1 MKYRGLT
8 GGRVYCAGSR
18 NVLGKPHDVF
28 EELKDLTGM
37 PVKQVAAG
45 FQHSAVLTSEGEL
58 YCWGRNAKICCGS
71 SPNKAFIEHPTLV
84 KCLYQRPLNIAR
96 GKEARQ
102 SSTYSGRHADT
113 AINGVINGHGLKK
126 CSCTHQ
132 DAQPWWDLDLSNFAH
147 IEEIKIWNRTDAPHD
162 RSVPQ
167 NQYTSRIFPF
177 WVMISND
184 PYQNFTGQ
192 GALKASLEQ
201 SIAKVRF
208 TEEKRTS
215 VWKVP
220 AGTIG
225 RFIRVQIEGVNFLNL
240 AEVEVFGYLGHEKGV
255 GRVSHI
261 SAGRDVTVAVVRA
274 NNDPREIET
283 AYQRAVVS
291 DCANAD
297 ILRQY
302 ETYALEYDKFGR
314 GEVLLEQKC
323 VVCRGSDLCELCVL
337 KSKYQHDLDQI
348 PLGIGGRR
356 RRLKSID
363 HFLVQQ
369 VMPELITKVVPR
381 KVRPT
386 QGEIRK
392 EKWKERLN
400 RWFGSKKGA
409 KVADVRAQDLEEDE
423 DPAQVIAN
431 FRMKKQLLEKAG
443 AGEDV
448 LGATAGIS
456 TVQKTQSLPALTTS
470 QSATGIGQT
479 DANSRLAKA
488 TMPASMQKTIDT
500 TNKIKEDM
508 KALGSKREQ
517 EAEMAKKV
525 AEAKKDPGFGS
536 IT

>member
-1 MKYRGLT
+1 M
-8 GGRVYCAGSR
+8 
-18 NVLGKPHDVF
+18 
-28 EELKDLTGM
+28 
-37 PVKQVAAG
+37 
-45 FQHSAVLTSEGEL
+45 
-58 YCWGRNAKICCGS
+58 
-71 SPNKAFIEHPTLV
+71 
-84 KCLYQRPLNIAR
+84 
-96 GKEARQ
+96 
-102 SSTYSGRHADT
+102 
-113 AINGVINGHGLKK
+113 
-126 CSCTHQ
+126 
-132 DAQPWWDLDLSNFAH
+132 
-147 IEEIKIWNRTDAPHD
+147 
-162 RSVPQ
+162 
-167 NQYTSRIFPF
+167 
-177 WVMISND
+177 
-184 PYQNFTGQ
+184 
-192 GALKASLEQ
+192 
-201 SIAKVRF
+201 
-208 TEEKRTS
+208 
-215 VWKVP
+215 
-220 AGTIG
+220 
-225 RFIRVQIEGVNFLNL
+225 
-240 AEVEVFGYLGHEKGV
+240 
-255 GRVSHI
+255 
-261 SAGRDVTVAVVRA
+261 
-274 NNDPREIET
+274 
-283 AYQRAVVS
+283 
-291 DCANAD
+291 
-297 ILRQY
+297 
-302 ETYALEYDKFGR
+302 
-314 GEVLLEQKC
+314 
-323 VVCRGSDLCELCVL
+323 
-337 KSKYQHDLDQI
+337 DQI

-369 VMPELITKVVPR
+369 VMPELITKVIPR

-456 TVQKTQSLPALTTS
+456 TGELSHQKTLSLPALTTS
-470 QSATGIGQT
+470 QSTIGMGQT
-479 DANSRLAKA
+479 DAHNRLAKA